1 MVCLKSLPKVILVL
15 GKVRS
20 HRTPNLECRGAESP
34 GWFDVLPK
42 NSAGD
47 VMHERAHYHDEA
59 ANHQLPVAAA
69 FWITQFARGTF
80 KLNAKFDADL
90 LLYLLIHFE
99 CDGHTVH
106 KLNQWRLSPPLTSTV
121 KWSLFTHAHSSPLS
135 LAAKLHGCHTNLSH
149 YVNNGWTFSQQTLS
163 HICAYRFF

>member
-1 MVCLKSLPKVILVL
+1 MMPQSPSKLSRWDLTQFSQLPLYFLESYPGSELSSLSKVILVW
-15 GKVRS
+15 GKARS
-20 HRTPNLECRGAESP
+20 HRAPNLGCKGAESP

-59 ANHQLPVAAA
+59 ANHQLPVVAA

-99 CDGHTVH
+99 CDGHTVC
-106 KLNQWRLSPPLTSTV
+106 LLTQWHLIHWLVQWSHHRSHMHIPVHSCCQVTST
-121 KWSLFTHAHSSPLS
+121 S
-135 LAAKLHGCHTNLSH
+135 
-149 YVNNGWTFSQQTLS
+149 
-163 HICAYRFF
+163 